1 MKELKSIYTWSDEN
15 RARLAV
21 WAENADGAPRVLS
34 DAVKKFIDD
43 GPAPALYS
51 LFETVKKAV
60 HGSDASDVLDLEEAL
75 EVIENTDFDDWDAI
89 CEFSENYGYDTLTV
103 AYHLYSC
110 YWTLIDDINDYSD
123 LGKWYVDNYISDS
136 IDTNFLAFYV
146 DYDWLG
152 HDLEKRGDFVML
164 KNTGRAVMIC

>member
-60 HGSDASDVLDLEEAL
+60 HGSDASDVLDFEEAL

-89 CEFSENYGYDTLTV
+89 CEAADYTGYDVLTV
-103 AYHLYSC
+103 AKLILDWS
-110 YWTLIDDINDYSD
+110 WSFIDDINDYSD

-152 HDLEKRGDFVML
+152 HDLERRGDFVVL
-164 KNTGRAVMIC
+164 RKTGRAVHVC